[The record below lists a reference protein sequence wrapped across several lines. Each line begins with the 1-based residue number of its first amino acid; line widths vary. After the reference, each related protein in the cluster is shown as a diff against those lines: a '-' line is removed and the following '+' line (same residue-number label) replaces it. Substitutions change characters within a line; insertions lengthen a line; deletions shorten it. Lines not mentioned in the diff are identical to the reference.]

1 MNNNK
6 GFISMSLVYSF
17 LIVFV
22 AVSIALLS
30 IYTENITQIRRLNN
44 EIKDELT
51 QKGNERIIVFEN
63 LIQNGSFETL
73 NGYTATQYWTITGSG
88 CSVSNK
94 DVHYETIGGVQVA
107 KVGQAFYD
115 KQSIEAAAG
124 ANCKVT
130 SAQTIHMIKN
140 HIYYI
145 ERIYNS
151 TLKYGENK
159 AQIKFIS
166 GGSTKSVALPHFN
179 TAKTINGW
187 KMPTTGTDMGTVDVD
202 LFKFTHNTG
211 DYNIQMVFNDT
222 TTTSPFYVDGLMLI
236 DLTEA
241 VGVSKANSYMNNNTT
256 RDETARKVWR
266 IKATKMGS
274 SAASATYTTQ
284 GYYEGRKAFSALGPN
299 SIK

>member
-22 AVSIALLS
+22 AVSISLLA

-44 EIKDELT
+44 EIKDELI
-51 QKGNERIIVFEN
+51 QKGNDRIIVFEN

-73 NGYTATQYWTITGSG
+73 NGYPATQYWTITGSG
-88 CSVSNK
+88 CSVSSK
-94 DVHYETIGGVQVA
+94 EVYYVGGVA
-107 KVGQAFYD
+107 HVGQAFYD

-130 SAQTIHMIKN
+130 SANTINMKKN
-140 HIYYI
+140 HVYYI

-151 TLKYGENK
+151 TLRYGADR
-159 AQIKFIS
+159 AQIKFVS
-166 GGSTKSVALPHFN
+166 GGTNVSVSLPHFN

-187 KMPTTGTDMGTVDVD
+187 RMPTTGADMGTVDVD

-211 DYNIQMVFNDT
+211 NYNIVMVFNDT

-241 VGVSKANSYMNNNTT
+241 VGASKANSYMSSTAT
-256 RDETARKVWR
+256 KDETARKVWR

-274 SAASATYTTQ
+274 SGSSAVYTTQ

>member
-22 AVSIALLS
+22 AISISLLAV
-30 IYTENITQIRRLNN
+30 YTENITQIRRLNN
-44 EIKDELT
+44 EIKDELI

-73 NGYTATQYWTITGSG
+73 NGYTATQYWNITGTG
-88 CSVSNK
+88 CSVSSK
-94 DVHYETIGGVQVA
+94 DIHYESGVAV
-107 KVGQAFYD
+107 VGQAFYD

-130 SAQTIHMIKN
+130 SAQPISMKKD

-151 TLKYGENK
+151 TLRYGDNRS
-159 AQIKFIS
+159 QIKFVS
-166 GGSTKSVALPHFN
+166 GGTTITPNLPNFKP
-179 TAKTINGW
+179 AKTINGW
-187 KMPTTGTDMGTVDVD
+187 RMPTTGSDMGTVEVD
-202 LFKFTHNTG
+202 LFKFSHNTG
-211 DYNIQMVFNDT
+211 GYNIVMTFTDT

-241 VGVSKANSYMNNNTT
+241 VGVSKANSYMASTAT
-256 RDETARKVWR
+256 KDETARKVWR
-266 IKATKMGS
+266 IKATKMG
-274 SAASATYTTQ
+274 ANGATAIYTTQ